1 MSRKYN
7 LLVKEYHAMVIF
19 GMGVSKMPFL
29 YQGHENVIF
38 GTVTYFG
45 VAISMVNA
53 ESFWSFNGENTCF
66 LLYFGVEWIKLLL
79 QGSSFGHFWN
89 GVQVLDIF
97 K

>member
-7 LLVKEYHAMVIF
+7 LLVKECHEMVIF

-38 GTVTYFG
+38 GTGT
-45 VAISMVNA
+45 
-53 ESFWSFNGENTCF
+53 
-66 LLYFGVEWIKLLL
+66 YFGVEWIKLLL

-89 GVQVLDIF
+89 GVQVLAIF
-97 K
+97 I

>member
-1 MSRKYN
+1 
-7 LLVKEYHAMVIF
+7 MVIF

-53 ESFWSFNGENTCF
+53 ESFWSFNGENTCLFWSGMDKIVVTGVKFWPF
-66 LLYFGVEWIKLLL
+66 LEW
-79 QGSSFGHFWN
+79 GSSFGHF
-89 GVQVLDIF
+89 
-97 K
+97 